1 MKVLQLIDSLDAGG
15 AERVAVNIA
24 NALSLKEDFKS
35 YLCTTRKEGLLK
47 NSLNDNVDYLFLNK
61 KATFDISAI
70 KKLSQFVKNDK
81 IDIIHAHSTSFF
93 LATIIKV
100 LNPKLKIIWHDHY
113 GNSEFLEHRKYK
125 ILRKCSKYF
134 SHIIS
139 VNDSLMKWSE
149 KHLKTVNVTYLPNF
163 AVQDNVRPETF
174 LKGMDGKRILH
185 LANLRLQKDHI
196 TLLQAFKEVIK
207 EFPEYTLHC
216 VGKNFNDY
224 YSKHIIEC
232 VDELDLSDCVFFYGS
247 KKDVSNILKQSD
259 VCVLSSNSE
268 GLPIALL
275 EYGLAEKPTVVTN
288 VGNCAQVV
296 ENAVTGIIVDKEEPR
311 LLAEGLMHILK
322 NEEKARVY
330 AQQLKSKVKSL
341 YTQEVYI
348 SKLTTIYKLVINV

>member
-24 NALSLKEDFKS
+24 NALSLKEDFNS
-35 YLCTTRKEGLLK
+35 YLCATRKEGLLK
-47 NSLNDNVDYLFLNK
+47 NSLDKNVDYLFLNK
-61 KATFDISAI
+61 KSTFDVSAI
-70 KKLSQFVKNDK
+70 KKLRQFVKNNK
-81 IDIIHAHSTSFF
+81 IDIIHAHSSSFF
-93 LATIIKV
+93 IATLVKLLTPKIKIV
-100 LNPKLKIIWHDHY
+100 WHDHY
-113 GNSEFLEHRKYK
+113 GHRAFVSINKSRILQLCSRLFSYILCVNNALEE
-125 ILRKCSKYF
+125 
-134 SHIIS
+134 
-139 VNDSLMKWSE
+139 WSQ
-149 KHLKTVNVTYLPNF
+149 KNLKTANIMYLPNF

-207 EFPEYTLHC
+207 EFPGYTLHC

-348 SKLTTIYKLVINV
+348 SKLTMIYKSVINV